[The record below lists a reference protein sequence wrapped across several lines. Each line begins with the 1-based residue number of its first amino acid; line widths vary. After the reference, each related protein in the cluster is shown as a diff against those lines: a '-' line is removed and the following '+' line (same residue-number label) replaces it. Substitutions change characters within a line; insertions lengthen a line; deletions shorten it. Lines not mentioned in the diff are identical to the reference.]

1 MYVLVQLVKKW
12 IARCKELEIPISE
25 DVSVVSI
32 LADAYEIR
40 QWNSSG
46 LPRDNVSVF
55 AFDIQHPQH
64 VQYVYISYGHGV
76 YT

>member
-1 MYVLVQLVKKW
+1 MILSRSWTLYICAYKCVLVQLVKKW

-55 AFDIQHPQH
+55 AFGI
-64 VQYVYISYGHGV
+64 
-76 YT
+76 